1 MQIIRK
7 MLSPSIKY
15 TYQVISKCLA
25 THPNFYVL
33 MKLGNMMRVPKLNP
47 NFSIKYDL
55 KLVSRTRRKNVW
67 SKIDQGLHFA

>member
-1 MQIIRK
+1 MQIIGK

-33 MKLGNMMRVPKLNP
+33 MKLGNMMRVLILNP

-55 KLVSRTRRKNVW
+55 KLVSRTKRKNVW
-67 SKIDQGLHFA
+67 CKIDQGLHFA

>member
-1 MQIIRK
+1 MQIIGK

-33 MKLGNMMRVPKLNP
+33 VKLGNMIRVPILNP
-47 NFSIKYDL
+47 NFSIKHDL
-55 KLVSRTRRKNVW
+55 KNLYQELKG
-67 SKIDQGLHFA
+67 KMFGLR